1 MLPKLNLRGWSS
13 KLSEER
19 KQRRAGPDYEGG
31 EGFGPVWVHIQKL
44 AEGEYFVNEG
54 LSPPSKLILG
64 TSNRIFELELTQDS
78 FSNCRT
84 STLYNRR
91 TTCRLID
98 KDGANVNG
106 YALSLLLTGDFCL
119 IDRVP
124 CMFTSILTFE
134 I

>member
-64 TSNRIFELELTQDS
+64 TSNRIFELELNGGS
-78 FSNCRT
+78 PKIPFPIAVPAHF
-84 STLYNRR
+84 
-91 TTCRLID
+91 TTGELPV
-98 KDGANVNG
+98 G
-106 YALSLLLTGDFCL
+106 
-119 IDRVP
+119 
-124 CMFTSILTFE
+124 
-134 I
+134 